1 MGRDRMRRRVVE
13 LRARLEDSWTFA
25 SEKLFQESMD
35 AYFVFEEH
43 LTQVD
48 QVLVQ
53 LEAEIEA
60 AADAEETLLRRI
72 LGRLEYLEDHF
83 EEIDS
88 GARQRPRRRRRRFS
102 FADFFRTAAGGGD
115 DEDAPPSEVTSS
127 TEAYQILGVAHG
139 TEMRLITAVFRRLV
153 KELHPDARGG
163 DRSTEP
169 RLRKVVAAYEFLKRT
184 GKAAR

>member
-1 MGRDRMRRRVVE
+1 MRRDRMRRKITE
-13 LRARLEDSWTFA
+13 LHARLEDSWTFA
-25 SEKLFQESMD
+25 SDKLFQESMD

-43 LTQVD
+43 LTQVG
-48 QVLVQ
+48 QVLLQ

-60 AADAEETLLRRI
+60 AGDADETLLRRI
-72 LGRLEYLEDHF
+72 SGRLDFLEEHF

-88 GARQRPRRRRRRFS
+88 GARNRPRRRRRRFS
-102 FADFFRTAAGGGD
+102 FTDFFRTAAGDGD
-115 DEDAPPSEVTSS
+115 DLPPSEVASL
-127 TEAYQILGVAHG
+127 TEAYQILGVGHG
-139 TEMRLITAVFRRLV
+139 AEMRTVTTVFRRLV

-169 RLRKVVAAYEFLKRT
+169 RLRKVVAAYEFLKRN

>member
-1 MGRDRMRRRVVE
+1 MRRDRMRRKIIE

-48 QVLVQ
+48 QVLAQ
-53 LEAEIEA
+53 LDAEIEA
-60 AADAEETLLRRI
+60 ALDADEPLLRRI
-72 LGRLEYLEDHF
+72 SGRLDFLEEHF

-88 GARQRPRRRRRRFS
+88 GARNRPRRRRRRFS
-102 FADFFRTAAGGGD
+102 FTDFFRTATGD
-115 DEDAPPSEVTSS
+115 GDGSPPSEVTSV
-127 TEAYQILGVAHG
+127 TEAYAILGVSHG
-139 TEMRLITAVFRRLV
+139 AEMRAVTAVFRRLV

-169 RLRKVVAAYEFLKRT
+169 RLRKVVAAYEYLKRN
-184 GKAAR
+184 GKPAR